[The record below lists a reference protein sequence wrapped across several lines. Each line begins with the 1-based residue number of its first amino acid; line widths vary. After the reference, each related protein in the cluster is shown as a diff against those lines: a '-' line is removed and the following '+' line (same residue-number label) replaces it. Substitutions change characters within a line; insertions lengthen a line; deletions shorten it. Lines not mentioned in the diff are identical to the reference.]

1 MIRIYAIKTKHSQYV
16 LMEAMWDISYWI
28 WGRSWDT
35 FRSLSER
42 GQSGRASCSRLL
54 GYCRFS
60 GLLDCIVPPP
70 NSASVRLGSRLHE
83 TKHQSIKNHIVAC
96 KLIRDDVTAGARTFL
111 EEFVAFLFRLQSLFR
126 INLCETLTFRLHLL
140 HLDTTKAMTSQR
152 HRITVLLLY
161 HHVLPVSSW
170 QRRGCDVPTQICSR
184 IWDTHRGCPFCG
196 KRCRCARKLWTKKQ
210 SNNVENG

>member
-1 MIRIYAIKTKHSQYV
+1 MIRTHAIKTKHSQYV
-16 LMEAMWDISYWI
+16 LMEAMGEISYWI

-70 NSASVRLGSRLHE
+70 NSASVRSGSRLHE
-83 TKHQSIKNHIVAC
+83 TKQQSINNHSVAC

-126 INLCETLTFRLHLL
+126 IDLCETFTFCLHLL
-140 HLDTTKAMTSQR
+140 HLDTTKAMTSLCHIVARTFGASPRTSCIVLATAGLRCSDTDLFKNLR
-152 HRITVLLLY
+152 H
-161 HHVLPVSSW
+161 SS
-170 QRRGCDVPTQICSR
+170 RLSILR
-184 IWDTHRGCPFCG
+184 
-196 KRCRCARKLWTKKQ
+196 
-210 SNNVENG
+210 